1 MKNKN
6 LSNRR
11 RTFIKKTSTALLAST
26 LPVSLDKLSF
36 SKPKSKS
43 AKQLEVHI
51 FSKHLQF
58 LNYQNMAS
66 FVAEIGF
73 DGIDLTVRPKGHVLP
88 ENVERD
94 LPLAVKAIQDSGLK
108 HKLMTTNILDA
119 QDELQQNMLRTAS
132 QLGIK
137 HYRTGW
143 LSYSQEKPIP
153 KQIEVYKKQFA
164 TLEQLNR
171 QLGIKGSYQNHF
183 GKHVG
188 APIWDTYELLK
199 NSTTDHLGMQ
209 YDIRHAV
216 AEAGGSW
223 ELGLHLIKDLINTI
237 VIKDFKWG
245 QKNGEWKPINTPLGE
260 GMVDFKRYFSLL
272 KSYQINVPVS
282 LHLEY
287 DLGGAEHG
295 DTKLSIDHKE
305 VFKRMKTDLTYLR
318 KTWLEA

>member
-1 MKNKN
+1 
-6 LSNRR
+6 
-11 RTFIKKTSTALLAST
+11 
-26 LPVSLDKLSF
+26 
-36 SKPKSKS
+36 
-43 AKQLEVHI
+43 
-51 FSKHLQF
+51 
-58 LNYQNMAS
+58 
-66 FVAEIGF
+66 
-73 DGIDLTVRPKGHVLP
+73 
-88 ENVERD
+88 
-94 LPLAVKAIQDSGLK
+94 
-108 HKLMTTNILDA
+108 MTTIILDA
-119 QDELQQNMLRTAS
+119 QDELQQNILRKAS
-132 QLGIK
+132 HLGIK

-143 LSYSQEKPIP
+143 LSYSQEKSIP

-188 APIWDTYELLK
+188 APPIWDTYELLK
-199 NSTTDHLGMQ
+199 NSTSDHLGLQ

-223 ELGLHLIKDLINTI
+223 ELGLHLIKDHINTI

-245 QKNGEWKPINTPLGE
+245 GQKNGVWKPINTPLGE

-295 DTKLSIDHKE
+295 SSKLSIDHKE
-305 VFKRMKTDLTYLR
+305 VFKRMKNDLTYLR
-318 KTWLEA
+318 KTWLEAKT